1 MAAVIGISV
10 HPKDKTYTCDVPV
23 NSLEEDGVPPEVGDS
38 VDYSVKGTV
47 QSVDGGQA
55 TVKIDSINGEPVG
68 EEAAESP
75 EEEAGEEGQE
85 GAGENPGLSG
95 ANPGPGGAN
104 PGVALPAVPGLG
116 LLRRGAGRIWLAW
129 RRCASGSGDLG
140 RCRERRFK
148 APCK

>member
-10 HPKDKTYTCDVPV
+10 KPKDKTYTCDVPV

-55 TVKIDSINGEPVG
+55 TVQIESINGEPVG
-68 EEAAESP
+68 EEASESP

-85 GAGENPGLSG
+85 GAGQESS
-95 ANPGPGGAN
+95 GPGAAGIIN
-104 PGVALPAVPGLG
+104 PAAATPGLPAVPGLG
-116 LLRRGAGRIWLAW
+116 ALAPRRRKNLAGLAAMRKRLGGPGPVPGAP
-129 RRCASGSGDLG
+129 
-140 RCRERRFK
+140 F
-148 APCK
+148 